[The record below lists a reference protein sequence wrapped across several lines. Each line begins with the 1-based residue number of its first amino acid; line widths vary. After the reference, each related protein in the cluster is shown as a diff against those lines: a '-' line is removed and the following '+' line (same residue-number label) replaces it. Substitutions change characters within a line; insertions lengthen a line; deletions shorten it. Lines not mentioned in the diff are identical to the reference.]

1 MNVQNNFNRAPI
13 KFRNIFS
20 YPYFFNLFQY
30 LMRIRFGHATC
41 LSELIHRTKMHDS
54 ATRKFN
60 LMRQISGTFL
70 SPEYGTYFGA
80 IKRRCW
86 NCDSNLVFSMTK
98 KRVRFRDSKTALEI
112 SFSFIFFCF
121 RCFLLKKLR
130 LRMCDRQI
138 LRMHMT
144 NENTMTK
151 NIQLPEFK
159 ICNGNK
165 LYFF

>member
-1 MNVQNNFNRAPI
+1 MN
-13 KFRNIFS
+13 
-20 YPYFFNLFQY
+20 
-30 LMRIRFGHATC
+30 
-41 LSELIHRTKMHDS
+41 DS
-54 ATRKFN
+54 ATTKFN
-60 LMRQISGTFL
+60 LMRQISGALL

-86 NCDSNLVFSMTK
+86 NCASNLVFSMTK

-112 SFSFIFFCF
+112 NFCFIFFCF

-130 LRMCDRQI
+130 LRMCERQI

-165 LYFF
+165 LYFFLIANISNTKFASYDGCYSNCPSREFQMYFWCRSGASKTVPYFGTIRV